1 MLLQLIYLAFYMEM
15 MYYMLDEMTETLY
28 DFMFMYYLIGG
39 KQKMP
44 QGKGSYGHQRGR
56 PPKKAK
62 KTPKTSKKG
71 KKGSKKGK
79 KW

>member
-39 KQKMP
+39 K
-44 QGKGSYGHQRGR
+44 
-56 PPKKAK
+56 
-62 KTPKTSKKG
+62 
-71 KKGSKKGK
+71 
-79 KW
+79 